1 MNALLLAATL
11 AQAGALAPAAAPT
24 PVTAPRERVEVLRLR
39 IAGVDAGAF
48 ARELSLRLPEIPVV
62 SHGAPLEA
70 TGFLVFVDLQPSAK
84 PQSFTLTLVA
94 SDGRAYDRA
103 IDADPSSSPDDV
115 VRLLAGNVANLVSA
129 IEAGTEQAD
138 RRDVPIP
145 APAVAPTGCPAC
157 PELPPARV
165 DVVQPVSAARPSTP
179 PRFELGVGAVVTSA
193 TGLGAPRD
201 ADRFVGAGGNVGV
214 WLRHRSGLLVGAEL
228 RVLGRRL
235 PLDTSLVRTRVGL
248 ALGYAW
254 RRGAFEL
261 ATAAAVG
268 VEPWWVRAGGRA
280 SDLGDTSGRAAPRRP
295 LLGGGVSIVP
305 AHRFSAG
312 GVDLRLGPRLELS
325 TSSAVGDGGRVAQL
339 LVDEAGEL
347 RTVGRLGGWELALGL
362 DVVIWIPVRTKADRA
377 PRAKSASGGSTT
389 SAR

>member
-1 MNALLLAATL
+1 MNAILLAATL
-11 AQAGALAPAAAPT
+11 AQTGAQTPTAAPAPA
-24 PVTAPRERVEVLRLR
+24 VAPRERVEVLRLR
-39 IAGVDAGAF
+39 TAGVDAGAF

-62 SHGAPLEA
+62 SHEAPLEA
-70 TGFLVFVDLQPSAK
+70 VGFLVFVDLQPSTK
-84 PQSFTLTLVA
+84 PESFTLTLVA

-103 IDADPSSSPDDV
+103 IDADPSSSPDDI

-129 IEAGTEQAD
+129 IEAGTETAD

-145 APAVAPTGCPAC
+145 APAVAPTVCPAC
-157 PELPPARV
+157 PEVPRARV
-165 DVVQPVSAARPSTP
+165 DDSPPVPEARVSVR
-179 PRFELGVGAVVTSA
+179 PRFELGVGVVATSA
-193 TGLGAPRD
+193 TGLGAPAD
-201 ADRFVGAGGNVGV
+201 ADRFVGAGGNVGL
-214 WLRHRSGLLVGAEL
+214 WLRHRSGLIVGTEL

-261 ATAAAVG
+261 ATAAALG
-268 VEPWWVRAGGRA
+268 VEPWWVRAAGRA

-295 LLGGGVSIVP
+295 LVGGGVSIVP

-312 GVDLRLGPRLELS
+312 GVDVRLGPRLEV
-325 TSSAVGDGGRVAQL
+325 TASSAAGDGGRVAQL
-339 LVDEAGEL
+339 LVNQAGQL
-347 RTVGRLGGWELALGL
+347 RTVGRLGGWELALGV
-362 DVVIWIPVRTKADRA
+362 DVVIWIPLRTTAGRA
-377 PRAKSASGGSTT
+377 STTT

>member
-1 MNALLLAATL
+1 MNAVLLAATL
-11 AQAGALAPAAAPT
+11 ALAGAPAPAAAPAPAT
-24 PVTAPRERVEVLRLR
+24 SPRERVEVLRLR

-62 SHGAPLEA
+62 SHEAPLEA
-70 TGFLVFVDLQPSAK
+70 AGFLVFVDLQPSTK

-145 APAVAPTGCPAC
+145 APAVVPAACPAC
-157 PELPPARV
+157 PEVPPTRA
-165 DVVQPVSAARPSTP
+165 DVTPPPSVVRPSAP
-179 PRFELGVGAVVTSA
+179 PRFELGVGVVASSA
-193 TGLGAPRD
+193 TGLGAPAD
-201 ADRFVGAGGNVGV
+201 ADRFVGGGGGVGL
-214 WLRHRSGLLVGAEL
+214 WLRHRSGLLVGTEL
-228 RVLGRRL
+228 RVLGHRL
-235 PLDTSLVRTRVGL
+235 PLDTALVRTRVGL

-254 RRGAFEL
+254 RRGSFEL
-261 ATAAAVG
+261 ATSAALG
-268 VEPWWVRAGGRA
+268 VEPWWVRAGGSA
-280 SDLGDTSGRAAPRRP
+280 SELGDTSGRAAPRRP
-295 LLGGGVSIVP
+295 LIGGGVSIVP

-312 GVDLRLGPRLELS
+312 GVDVRLGPRVELAA
-325 TSSAVGDGGRVAQL
+325 SSAVGDGGRVAEL
-339 LVDEAGEL
+339 LVDRSGEL

-362 DVVIWIPVRTKADRA
+362 DVVVWIPVRTKAERA
-377 PRAKSASGGSTT
+377 SKR

>member
-1 MNALLLAATL
+1 MNAVLLVATL
-11 AQAGALAPAAAPT
+11 AQAGVLAPAVAPA
-24 PVTAPRERVEVLRLR
+24 PATAPRERVEVLRLR
-39 IAGVDAGAF
+39 INGVDAGAF
-48 ARELSLRLPEIPVV
+48 ARELSLRLPEVPVV
-62 SHGAPLEA
+62 SHEAPLEA
-70 TGFLVFVDLQPSAK
+70 SGFLVFVDLQPSTK
-84 PQSFTLTLVA
+84 PRSFTLTLVT

-103 IDADPSSSPDDV
+103 IDADPSSSTDDV

-129 IEAGTEQAD
+129 IEAGTETAD
-138 RRDVPIP
+138 RRDVPMP
-145 APAVAPTGCPAC
+145 APVATPVVCPTC
-157 PELPPARV
+157 PEVPPVRVDTPPTAPVSRPPA
-165 DVVQPVSAARPSTP
+165 P
-179 PRFELGVGAVVTSA
+179 PPFELGVGLLAASA
-193 TGLGAPRD
+193 TGLGAPAD
-201 ADRFVGAGGNVGV
+201 ADRFVGGGGAVGL
-214 WLRHRSGLLVGAEL
+214 WMRHRSGLLVGTEL
-228 RVLGRRL
+228 RVLGHRL

-261 ATAAAVG
+261 ATTAALG

-312 GVDLRLGPRLELS
+312 AVDVRLGPRVELS
-325 TSSAVGDGGRVAQL
+325 ASSAIGDRGRVAQL
-339 LVDEAGEL
+339 LVNQAGEL

>member
-1 MNALLLAATL
+1 MSAFLFAAMLAGTGAPVGATV
-11 AQAGALAPAAAPT
+11 PT

-39 IAGVDAGAF
+39 ITGVDAGSF

-62 SHGAPLEA
+62 SHEAPVEA
-70 TGFLVFVDLQPSAK
+70 AGFLVFVDLQPSTR

-94 SDGRAYDRA
+94 SDGRAYDRT

-129 IEAGTEQAD
+129 IEAGTERAD

-145 APAVAPTGCPAC
+145 APAVATPACPAC
-157 PELPPARV
+157 PVLPAVTAVAPPTTPMLA
-165 DVVQPVSAARPSTP
+165 PHPPPS
-179 PRFELGVGAVVTSA
+179 FELGVGLVAASA
-193 TGLGAPRD
+193 TGLGAPAD
-201 ADRFVGAGGNVGV
+201 ADRFVGGGGGVGL
-214 WLRHRSGLLVGAEL
+214 WMRHRSGLLVGTEL
-228 RVLGRRL
+228 RVLGHRL

-261 ATAAAVG
+261 ATTAALG

-312 GVDLRLGPRLELS
+312 AFDVRLGPRIELS
-325 TSSAVGDGGRVAQL
+325 ASSAVGDRGRVAQL
-339 LVDEAGEL
+339 LVNQAGQL

-377 PRAKSASGGSTT
+377 PRAKSASGASTT